1 LTEGPPL
8 WRILPSPFARAH
20 PPQEPEEVFVAAKSG
35 FTRIPKVQ
43 YLVSAGVPVEA
54 IPTYCALADHAN
66 NKNGLCWP
74 KMQTLAKILG
84 RSARTVQRHLHTLK
98 ELGLVEFVSR
108 RRYRGRFGSYLYRVL
123 AIPSMARK
131 KRAST
136 TGHARR
142 LANPPP
148 IFPRT
153 KGSRTAPSYSPSDP
167 YRWWKGLDTH
177 YMDKELADQEGQMRL
192 LALAGEALTDAERA
206 AEGSGGS
213 KKGSSKGRGS
223 KERPGASSNEQL
235 F

>member
-1 LTEGPPL
+1 M
-8 WRILPSPFARAH
+8 
-20 PPQEPEEVFVAAKSG
+20 AAKSG

-43 YLVSAGVPVEA
+43 HLVQAGVPVEA

-74 KMQTLAKILG
+74 RMQTLAKILG

-108 RRYRGRFGSYLYRVL
+108 RRFRGRFGSYLYRVL

-148 IFPRT
+148 ILSRT
-153 KGSRTAPSYSPSDP
+153 KGSRTTPSDSP
-167 YRWWKGLDTH
+167 KDRYRWLLGREAQYHDEEII
-177 YMDKELADQEGQMRL
+177 DEGGQMGL
-192 LALAGEALTDAERA
+192 LTLPTSPVGAPEGRRRPS
-206 AEGSGGS
+206 EGSGPKENRRGREN
-213 KKGSSKGRGS
+213 GSSR
-223 KERPGASSNEQL
+223 L

>member
-1 LTEGPPL
+1 M
-8 WRILPSPFARAH
+8 
-20 PPQEPEEVFVAAKSG
+20 AAKSG
-35 FTRIPKVQ
+35 FTRVPKVHH
-43 YLVSAGVPVEA
+43 LITAGVPVEA

-74 KMQTLAKILG
+74 KMETLAKILG

-108 RRYRGRFGSYLYRVL
+108 RRFKGRFGSYLYRVL

-136 TGHARR
+136 TGHGRQVGNA
-142 LANPPP
+142 PP

-153 KGSRTAPSYSPSDP
+153 KSSRTTPSYSPKDR
-167 YRWWKGLDTH
+167 YRWLLGREAQYHDEEIT
-177 YMDKELADQEGQMRL
+177 DEDGQMGL
-192 LALAGEALTDAERA
+192 LKLPTSPVEAP
-206 AEGSGGS
+206 EGPQGT
-213 KKGSSKGRGS
+213 KKGPTSPRKRPSGPETGSSR
-223 KERPGASSNEQL
+223 L

>member
-1 LTEGPPL
+1 
-8 WRILPSPFARAH
+8 
-20 PPQEPEEVFVAAKSG
+20 VAAKSG

-43 YLVSAGVPVEA
+43 QLMLAGVPVEA

-74 KMQTLAKILG
+74 KMETLAKILG

-108 RRYRGRFGSYLYRVL
+108 RRYKGRFGSYLYRVL

-136 TGHARR
+136 TGHTRR
-142 LANPPP
+142 LVNAPP

-153 KGSRTAPSYSPSDP
+153 KDSRTTPSDSP
-167 YRWWKGLDTH
+167 KDRYRWLLGREAQYHDEEIT
-177 YMDKELADQEGQMRL
+177 DEGGQMGL
-192 LALAGEALTDAERA
+192 LKLPTGSVGAPEGLQGARK
-206 AEGSGGS
+206 GSG
-213 KKGSSKGRGS
+213 KGKARG
-223 KERPGASSNEQL
+223 ERPGASSDVRL

>member
-1 LTEGPPL
+1 M
-8 WRILPSPFARAH
+8 
-20 PPQEPEEVFVAAKSG
+20 AAKSG
-35 FTRIPKVQ
+35 FTRVPKVHH
-43 YLVSAGVPVEA
+43 LVQAGVPVEA

-74 KMQTLAKILG
+74 KMETLAKILG

-108 RRYRGRFGSYLYRVL
+108 RRFRGRFGSYLYRVL

-136 TGHARR
+136 TGHGRR
-142 LANPPP
+142 VGSNPP

-153 KGSRTAPSYSPSDP
+153 KGSRTTPSDSP
-167 YRWWKGLDTH
+167 KDRYRWLLGREAQYHDEEIT
-177 YMDKELADQEGQMRL
+177 DEGGQMGL
-192 LALAGEALTDAERA
+192 LKLPTSSVGTPEGPRGAGK
-206 AEGSGGS
+206 GWSG
-213 KKGSSKGRGS
+213 KGKARG
-223 KERPGASSNEQL
+223 ERPGVSSDVRL

>member
-1 LTEGPPL
+1 M
-8 WRILPSPFARAH
+8 
-20 PPQEPEEVFVAAKSG
+20 AAKSG

-43 YLVSAGVPVEA
+43 HLILAGVPVEV

-108 RRYRGRFGSYLYRVL
+108 RRFKGRFGSYLYRVL

-136 TGHARR
+136 TGHGRR
-142 LANPPP
+142 VGNAPP

-153 KGSRTAPSYSPSDP
+153 KPSKNTPSDSP
-167 YRWWKGLDTH
+167 KDRYRWLLGRDTQYH
-177 YMDKELADQEGQMRL
+177 DEEITDEGGQMGL
-192 LALAGEALTDAERA
+192 LKLPTSPVGAP
-206 AEGSGGS
+206 EGLRGGR
-213 KKGSSKGRGS
+213 KGSSPRKKPSGPDTGS
-223 KERPGASSNEQL
+223 SRL

>member
-1 LTEGPPL
+1 M
-8 WRILPSPFARAH
+8 
-20 PPQEPEEVFVAAKSG
+20 AAKSG

-43 YLVSAGVPVEA
+43 HLITAGVPVEA

-84 RSARTVQRHLHTLK
+84 RSTRTVQRHLHTLR

-142 LANPPP
+142 PGNPPP

-153 KGSRTAPSYSPSDP
+153 KGSRTPPSSPP
-167 YRWWKGLDTH
+167 T
-177 YMDKELADQEGQMRL
+177 EGYEWL
-192 LALAGEALTDAERA
+192 FGSGAASDAENTAEKEQSARSERA
-206 AEGSGGS
+206 RKRAEGY
-213 KKGSSKGRGS
+213 
-223 KERPGASSNEQL
+223 EWL
-235 F
+235 FEG

>member
-1 LTEGPPL
+1 M
-8 WRILPSPFARAH
+8 
-20 PPQEPEEVFVAAKSG
+20 AAKSG

-43 YLVSAGVPVEA
+43 HLMLAGVPVEA

-74 KMQTLAKILG
+74 KMETLARILG

-108 RRYRGRFGSYLYRVL
+108 RRFKGRFGSYLYRVL

-136 TGHARR
+136 TGHGRR
-142 LANPPP
+142 VGNAPP

-153 KGSRTAPSYSPSDP
+153 KPSKNNPSYSPKDR
-167 YRWWKGLDTH
+167 YRWLLGRDTQYH
-177 YMDKELADQEGQMRL
+177 DEEITDEGGQMGL
-192 LALAGEALTDAERA
+192 LKLPTSPVRA
-206 AEGSGGS
+206 PEGLRGGS
-213 KKGSSKGRGS
+213 EGIGTNKN
-223 KERPGASSNEQL
+223 RPGPHTEPSRL